1 MGLRRKPD
9 YDFSLQSFPSDADT
23 GTVIDV
29 VDLGAMD
36 VSSGDDNTDEKAL
49 SIVSSEASDH
59 YYSGVWWVQG
69 SPVPGV
75 NFTMEAKPYA
85 SYTVPASTLSTTGE
99 QKGTRANGLS
109 VGWEAAQDKTEFVY
123 LQANAVQADV
133 IGAYDPLLDQKY
145 NSLLKVLYYENDY
158 SIRHDILHGEQSRY
172 TQLLAQDLIIVK
184 NGYEVTLGNVEGAIS
199 LNIDESKIDAKV
211 GFPKTTVLTA
221 IEERAIN
228 FSGQL
233 QNVDPAVLALILDE
247 DIQFTNGGSKL
258 KVTNNVGEKKTYELI
273 IRGINKAK
281 EIVEWRFP
289 KSQLSIDGAIDLGK
303 TQSYLGFRVDALL
316 NEESGDNEIA
326 EFFIAPAKSVLLTY
340 PIKYKLNTA

>member
-9 YDFSLQSFPSDADT
+9 YEFSLQSFPVDADT
-23 GTVIDV
+23 GTAVDVIDMGT
-29 VDLGAMD
+29 LD
-36 VSSGDDNTDEKAL
+36 VSSGDDNTDETAL
-49 SIVSSEASDH
+49 AIVSSEATDK

-75 NFTMEAKPYA
+75 NFTMEAKAY
-85 SYTVPASTLSTTGE
+85 SGYTVPASALSTTGLK
-99 QKGTRANGLS
+99 KGSRADGLS
-109 VGWEAAQDKTEFVY
+109 VGWESAHDKSEFVY
-123 LQANAVQADV
+123 LQANADQSDV
-133 IGAYDPLLDQKY
+133 VGAYDPILDQKY
-145 NSLLKVLYYENDY
+145 NSFLKILYYENDY

-172 TQLLAQDLIIVK
+172 TQLLAQDLIVVK

-199 LNIDESKIDAKV
+199 LNIDDSKIDAKV

-258 KVTNNVGEKKTYELI
+258 KVTNNVGEKKSYELI

-303 TQSYLGFRVDALL
+303 TQSYLSFRVDALL

-326 EFFIAPAKSVLLTY
+326 EFFIAPAKSILLTY